1 MATSRR
7 KMAEDIDEFHRWL
20 NQMLRDA
27 KDKLKMSDGSIAY
40 ILFNEA
46 NRFYFLSISKG
57 ENKPDAT

>member
-1 MATSRR
+1 
-7 KMAEDIDEFHRWL
+7 MAEDIDEFHRWL